1 MVGESAAGNYILCLL
16 FFNKVILVMRKG
28 LHPILL
34 RYYIRDQKG
43 QVFLFT
49 KGIRQQ
55 ELGVLTVLFF
65 DTKAS

>member
-1 MVGESAAGNYILCLL
+1 
-16 FFNKVILVMRKG
+16 MRKG

>member
-1 MVGESAAGNYILCLL
+1 
-16 FFNKVILVMRKG
+16 MRKG

-49 KGIRQQ
+49 KGVRRQD
-55 ELGVLTVLFF
+55 LGLLTLLFF
-65 DTKAS
+65 DTKTS